1 MALYKNKNAIFPH
14 TGLLIGDSRAGMPA
28 PRAGCGRT
36 PVQPGRPGQERAG
49 RRGSGAGA
57 GLCAGG
63 GGEAR
68 PALTPAP
75 LSKTHGK
82 IYDPACEG
90 AEGLSP
96 PLGPGSGCPDSR
108 IVSSAPLRASPRRQ
122 PRPEPPLRE
131 ALWPSASLLR
141 GAPRCS
147 SFPRSLGSK
156 GHRLRPVRFPA
167 AAALEIRK
175 QRALFVKCLT
185 AEFIKA

>member
-1 MALYKNKNAIFPH
+1 MLFFP
-14 TGLLIGDSRAGMPA
+14 TPGYRSGSCKPA
-28 PRAGCGRT
+28 CPLRGAGCGQT
-36 PVQPGRPGQERAG
+36 PPQLRAG
-49 RRGSGAGA
+49 RQGWGGRGRSGAGA

-63 GGEAR
+63 GGKAR
-68 PALTPAP
+68 LALAPAP

-82 IYDPACEG
+82 IYDPAREG

-96 PLGPGSGCPDSR
+96 PGERAAAALTAALSAALR
-108 IVSSAPLRASPRRQ
+108 SAPRRAGSRGRS
-122 PRPEPPLRE
+122 RHSGGGL
-131 ALWPSASLLR
+131 AISLS
-141 GAPRCS
+141 APRHSALS
-147 SFPRSLGSK
+147 SLPRSLGSK